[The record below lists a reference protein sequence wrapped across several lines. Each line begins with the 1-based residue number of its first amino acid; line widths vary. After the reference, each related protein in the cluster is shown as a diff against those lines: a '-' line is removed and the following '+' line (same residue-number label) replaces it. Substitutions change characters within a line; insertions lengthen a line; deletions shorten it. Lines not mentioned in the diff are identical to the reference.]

1 MILYGHSANGKEKH
15 AKEKDE
21 RCYKNGNE
29 DNKKTGTFWENYA
42 PETADRGDPAREDFV
57 GWTGIFPITVLI
69 EYILGIR
76 VSAEKPE
83 IVWRLS
89 KLEKHG
95 IKKLPT
101 GRDSYV
107 TLMCE
112 ERKSENERPEITVE
126 SDKPIKVKV
135 IYGEDWQLSFE
146 ICRWNLCC
154 LK

>member
-1 MILYGHSANGKEKH
+1 M
-15 AKEKDE
+15 
-21 RCYKNGNE
+21 
-29 DNKKTGTFWENYA
+29 
-42 PETADRGDPAREDFV
+42 
-57 GWTGIFPITVLI
+57 I

-76 VSAEKPE
+76 VSAEKSE

-95 IKKLPT
+95 IKKLPV
-101 GRDSYV
+101 GRDSFV

-135 IYGEDWQLSFE
+135 IYGGDMQLSFE
-146 ICRWNLCC
+146 I
-154 LK
+154 